1 MNGWTIF
8 NSERDLAIYISDA
21 GDIQLSFDGQETWET
36 VGKLT
41 NPAKTTRLLLDMLE
55 SERKPLDA

>member
-8 NSERDLAIYISDA
+8 NSERNLAIYISDE
-21 GDIQLSFDGQETWET
+21 GVLQLSFDGQETWET

-41 NPAKTTRLLLDMLE
+41 NPADAARLLLDMLGC
-55 SERKPLDA
+55 ERKPLDA